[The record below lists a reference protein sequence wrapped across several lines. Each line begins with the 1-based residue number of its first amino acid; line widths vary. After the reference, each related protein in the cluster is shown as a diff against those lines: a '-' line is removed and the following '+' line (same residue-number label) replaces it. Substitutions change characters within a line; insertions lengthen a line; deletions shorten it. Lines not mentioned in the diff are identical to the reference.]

1 MRAKNMSF
9 ARPSRFT
16 RSPNNQSHG
25 GSTADLQLAAEFAEG
40 RVGAAAAL
48 YSRIKHVVTRTVHR
62 LLGASDQEKEDV
74 AQLAFIEVFKT
85 IESFRGLGPLDAWVG
100 VVSSR
105 VVYEHIRHCQL
116 RRKFVRFT
124 DPEAIQATSHVTDRH
139 LAFRDALRRIK
150 RHLAKLDANR
160 SFTFLLH
167 DVYGYDIREVAHM
180 TGVGVHAA
188 RTRLVRG
195 RREIRKRVRS
205 DPDLASLAGDLDDAQ
220 SVS

>member
-1 MRAKNMSF
+1 MSF
-9 ARPSRFT
+9 APPSRFT
-16 RSPNNQSHG
+16 RPPNNQSHG
-25 GSTADLQLAAEFAEG
+25 GSTADLQLAAEFAAG
-40 RVGAAAAL
+40 RVDAAAAL
-48 YSRIKHVVTRTVHR
+48 YSRIKPVVTRTVHR

-74 AQLAFIEVFKT
+74 VHLVFIEVFKT

-105 VVYEHIRHCQL
+105 VVYEHIRHRQF
-116 RRKFVRFT
+116 RRKFVQFSAL
-124 DPEAIQATSHVTDRH
+124 EAIRATSHVTGRH
-139 LAFRDALRRIK
+139 LAFRDALRRIE
-150 RHLAKLDANR
+150 RHLAKVDANR

-195 RREIRKRVRS
+195 RREIRKRAHS
-205 DPDLASLAGDLDDAQ
+205 DPELASLADDLSQA
-220 SVS
+220 